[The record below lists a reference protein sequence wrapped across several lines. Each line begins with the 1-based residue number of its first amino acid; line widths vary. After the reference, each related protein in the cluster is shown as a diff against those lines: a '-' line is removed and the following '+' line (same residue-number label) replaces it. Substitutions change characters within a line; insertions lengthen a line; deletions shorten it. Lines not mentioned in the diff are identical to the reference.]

1 MISEQEGSVGLQ
13 LLKLTRSWP
22 APQERM
28 SDLKP
33 PSGALTI
40 DRRMSDMT
48 K

>member
-13 LLKLTRSWP
+13 LLLTRSWP
-22 APQERM
+22 APPERM
-28 SDLKP
+28 SGLKP
-33 PSGALTI
+33 PSGALMI